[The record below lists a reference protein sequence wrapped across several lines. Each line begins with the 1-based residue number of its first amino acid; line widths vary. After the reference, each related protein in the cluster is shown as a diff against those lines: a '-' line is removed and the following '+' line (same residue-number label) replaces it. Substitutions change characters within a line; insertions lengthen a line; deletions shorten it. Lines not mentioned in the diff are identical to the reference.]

1 LFSSIKLFICGFV
14 MFDQLER
21 LLPLNFEDF
30 QNQLWQAIGKLEF
43 WLLSAW
49 VSLIAVNLTLVGR
62 LAESPDDLAI
72 QALTW
77 IVAVFLAI
85 RQHSRQQLSSSPSA
99 IATGAILLLWVLVK
113 SSLTQRISDILFIM
127 TPLAATLGIVLI
139 ASGWRGVKIFW
150 QPLVLAATLG
160 IPVTFL
166 FTGIE
171 KIIPV
176 NVLTA
181 QFANSVLW
189 YGGAK
194 VAQEGITIVSQFGSV
209 EVARGC
215 AGLPPILMLLRITL
229 MFVMVFP
236 VSRMHMWIMFL
247 SAVAIAFVV
256 NALRVTLLVIIAS
269 QPNEVFKYWHDGD
282 GSQIFSVIA
291 VCLLLW
297 LCNWLSQD
305 DDEGEMEMD

>member
-1 LFSSIKLFICGFV
+1 MFDKLDRLFSLDFAGFRV
-14 MFDQLER
+14 QL
-21 LLPLNFEDF
+21 L
-30 QNQLWQAIGKLEF
+30 QTVYKLEF
-43 WLLSAW
+43 WLLTTWAC
-49 VSLIAVNLTLVGR
+49 LIAINLSLVGR

-72 QALTW
+72 QSLTW
-77 IVAVFLAI
+77 VVAVFLAI
-85 RQHSRQQLSSSPSA
+85 RQFNRQHLSSSVGA
-99 IATGAILLLWVLVK
+99 IATGTILVVWALIK
-113 SSLTQRISDILFIM
+113 SLLTQRISDILFIM
-127 TPLAATLGIVLI
+127 TPLSATLGIILI
-139 ASGWRGVKIFW
+139 GAGWRGGKIFW
-150 QPLVLAATLG
+150 QPIVLAATLG

-171 KIIPV
+171 KFIPV

-189 YGGAK
+189 YSGAK
-194 VAQEGITIVSQFGSV
+194 VVQNGITIVSQFGSV

-229 MFVMVFP
+229 MFVFVFP
-236 VSRMHMWIMFL
+236 VKRIHMWIMFL

-291 VCLLLW
+291 VSILLW

-305 DDEGEMEMD
+305 DDNEGEMEMD